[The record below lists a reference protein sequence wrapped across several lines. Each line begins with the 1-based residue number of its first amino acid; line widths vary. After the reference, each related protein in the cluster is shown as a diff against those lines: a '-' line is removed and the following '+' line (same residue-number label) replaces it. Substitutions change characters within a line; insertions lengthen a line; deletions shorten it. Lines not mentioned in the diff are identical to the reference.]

1 MAYYSLVASLPSL
14 QIGDEPPFTTEEY
27 VDNCA
32 QWVTE
37 RETEIL
43 RKVLLQEPDIAPC
56 PLCKTVY
63 DLECQIRNAVAR
75 QRGQK
80 LGIDFKEYL
89 QPHDGFSGQIETFVA
104 DAMNQTD
111 PVELEQ
117 YLDRGRWKLAE
128 ELVGQDPFGF
138 EKVLA
143 YGIQLKIVDR
153 WNRMDVSAGKEKL
166 EAVITANT
174 EKEEKSDESDH
185 PSDQTD
191 FMEN

>member
-1 MAYYSLVASLPSL
+1 MAYYSLVASLPTL
-14 QIGDEPPFTTEEY
+14 RIGEEPHFTTEEY
-27 VDNCA
+27 VENA
-32 QWVTE
+32 SQWVSE

-56 PLCKTVY
+56 PLCTIIY

-80 LGIDFKEYL
+80 LGVDYKEFL
-89 QPHDGFSGQIETFVA
+89 QPHDGFVGEIESFVK
-104 DAMNQTD
+104 DAFAQTD

-117 YLDRGRWKLAE
+117 HLDRGRWNLAE
-128 ELVGQDPFGF
+128 QLVGQNPFGF

-143 YGIQLKIVDR
+143 YGIQLKIVER
-153 WNRMDVSAGKEKL
+153 WNRMDVSVGKEKI

-174 EKEEKSDESDH
+174 EKEETAEA
-185 PSDQTD
+185 
-191 FMEN
+191 